1 MTMEKIWILDELRPY
16 GVTPYAGKS
25 ICFCGDD
32 SDNNASDDN
41 NPSGDPNTN
50 NPPPPPPPPDDDDDD
65 DSGEDDDYSDESDDS
80 FEGMSDD
87 EISEMINSAMED
99 TGSVEA
105 SSSENN
111 TFVDESGNI
120 FVRTNDGEVVQI
132 GSGDSF
138 NTITT
143 GQVEQLNPNE
153 FINYE
158 QTGDVTVDDNGNII
172 AYDGTPVGSTT
183 IASDGTVLKL
193 QSDGTFKK
201 AYQDPANPSEFIN
214 YDAED
219 YIGTGWSQND
229 DGTWGYNPQNDT
241 KNQNIPDPNESL
253 NKKDN
258 NNNNLNLTGTRTG
271 DTPLSYTDQ
280 LRAIQTA
287 FDDALTED
295 YYGGL
300 RQSYLDKFTPG
311 LNDAYDNAL
320 RAIYQGFKAQ
330 GRITS
335 DELARRR
342 QPLDTAKTQ
351 ELTDLGAAADNFVTA
366 QKSDAV
372 NRKTDLVNTLQG
384 LTTQE
389 EINAFQPEV
398 FGDDLAKTPAYGDA
412 PSFLD
417 AFTQVDYDPGAN
429 PVQFTR
435 PELKT
440 GRFTPRQ
447 NFTTTRVRTTGGS
460 GSSRVI

>member
-32 SDNNASDDN
+32 NGASDDN

-50 NPPPPPPPPDDDDDD
+50 NPPPPPPPTEPYT
-65 DSGEDDDYSDESDDS
+65 EDDVDSYEEEDLDSEDS

-87 EISEMINSAMED
+87 DISELISSAMDD
-99 TGSVEA
+99 TGDVEA
-105 SSSENN
+105 SLADNN
-111 TFVDESGNI
+111 TFVDQSGNI
-120 FVRTNDGEVVQI
+120 FIKTDDGEVVQI

-158 QTGDVTVDDNGNII
+158 QTGDDITINENGNIT
-172 AYDGTPVGSTT
+172 AYNGMPIGTTT
-183 IASDGTVLKL
+183 IASDGTALTL
-193 QSDGTFKK
+193 QADGTFQQ
-201 AYQDPANPSEFIN
+201 AYQDPTNPNEFIN
-214 YDAED
+214 YNTED
-219 YIGTGWSQND
+219 YIGTGWSQNN
-229 DGTWGYNPQNDT
+229 DGTWSYNAQNDL
-241 KNQNIPDPNESL
+241 KNINIPDPNESL

-258 NNNNLNLTGTRTG
+258 DNNNLNLTGTGTG

-300 RQSYLDKFTPG
+300 RQSYLDQFTPG
-311 LNDAYDNAL
+311 LNDAYDDAL

-351 ELTDLGAAADNFVTA
+351 ELTDLGAAADKFVTA
-366 QKSDAV
+366 QKKDAV
-372 NRKTDLVNTLQG
+372 DRKSDLVSSLQG

-398 FGDDLAKTPAYGDA
+398 FGGDLAETPAYGDA

-440 GRFTPRQ
+440 GRFTPRES
-447 NFTTTRVRTTGGS
+447 FATSRVRSTGGS